1 MPKLSIPLMDF
12 HLGDGRTIALVKV
25 GSLGAMLHAPGLT
38 NLGLSE
44 CFDLSENRLG
54 GVISFPEDFP
64 SASRS
69 ELMSHPFKLLNCVAV
84 ASGDE
89 SASISPVEWDGL
101 AQVCVDRKIKT
112 KKGKT
117 VDPRELRATPGLFV
131 MDGNSPTIQSTAEVH
146 EDAGVRIGLV
156 RFRGIYRPGSDGL
169 GDAVLIGRVLNMVC
183 ARTDPAGMVVD
194 LSELDYQYGDDLHV
208 GTYKFRGARSP
219 IVVIAKPE
227 QVEAYRG
234 AGINCI
240 VDDRPAALALAV
252 ERSIEWAKDRG

>member
-1 MPKLSIPLMDF
+1 
-12 HLGDGRTIALVKV
+12 
-25 GSLGAMLHAPGLT
+25 
-38 NLGLSE
+38 
-44 CFDLSENRLG
+44 
-54 GVISFPEDFP
+54 
-64 SASRS
+64 
-69 ELMSHPFKLLNCVAV
+69 
-84 ASGDE
+84 
-89 SASISPVEWDGL
+89 
-101 AQVCVDRKIKT
+101 
-112 KKGKT
+112 
-117 VDPRELRATPGLFV
+117 
-131 MDGNSPTIQSTAEVH
+131 
-146 EDAGVRIGLV
+146 
-156 RFRGIYRPGSDGL
+156 
-169 GDAVLIGRVLNMVC
+169 MVC